1 VLRLPLSREE
11 GQVMIA
17 INAERLWSTLNE
29 MARIGATPAG
39 GVTRLTLSDEDR
51 QARDLLRQWA
61 QEAGFP
67 CEVDSM
73 GNMFIRRA
81 GKNPQLAPVLT
92 GSHVDS
98 QPLGGRYDG
107 IYGVLAG
114 LEALRTLNERGIET
128 ERDIVLVNWTNE
140 EGARFAPAMLASGVW
155 AGQFSEAFAL
165 TREDRDGI
173 SVGAALEAI
182 GYRGERPTAAF
193 PVHACYE
200 VHIEQG
206 PILEEE
212 GVDIGLVHAAMGQR
226 WFNVA
231 LEGFSAH
238 AGTTPMGSRRDAL
251 TAFAELALAVE
262 QIGIAHHPDGRA
274 TIGMVQVI
282 PGSRNVV
289 PGRVECSVE
298 FRHPQSSALEAMEQ
312 ALHRAA
318 AELAGRGV
326 PAEVERIFDYAPI
339 AFDAQ
344 CLARSERAVQT
355 LGYSARRMVSGAGHD
370 TCYISKVAPASMIFI
385 PCEKGISHNEAENI
399 LPTWAEKGANVLL
412 HSVLLAA
419 GEK

>member
-1 VLRLPLSREE
+1 
-11 GQVMIA
+11 MIA

-67 CEVDSM
+67 CAVDSM

-165 TREDRDGI
+165 ARKDRDGI

-212 GVDIGLVHAAMGQR
+212 DVDIGLVHAAMGQR
-226 WFNVA
+226 WFNVT

-262 QIGIAHHPDGRA
+262 QIGIAHNPDGRA
-274 TIGMVQVI
+274 TIGMAQVI

-312 ALHRAA
+312 ALRHAA
-318 AELAGRGV
+318 DTLARRGV
-326 PAEVERIFDYAPI
+326 QAQIERIFDYAPI
-339 AFDAQ
+339 AFNAQ
-344 CLARSERAVQT
+344 CLARSEQADQM

-419 GEK
+419 REK

>member
-1 VLRLPLSREE
+1 
-11 GQVMIA
+11 MIA

-67 CEVDSM
+67 CAVDSM

-165 TREDRDGI
+165 ARKDRDGI

-206 PILEEE
+206 PILEEDD
-212 GVDIGLVHAAMGQR
+212 VDIGLVHAAMGQR
-226 WFNVA
+226 WFNVT

-262 QIGIAHHPDGRA
+262 QIGIAHNPDGRA
-274 TIGMVQVI
+274 TIGMAQVI

-312 ALHRAA
+312 ALRHAA
-318 AELAGRGV
+318 DTLARRGV
-326 PAEVERIFDYAPI
+326 QAQIERIFDYAPI
-339 AFDAQ
+339 AFNAQ
-344 CLARSERAVQT
+344 CQARSEQAVQM

-419 GEK
+419 REK

>member
-1 VLRLPLSREE
+1 
-11 GQVMIA
+11 MIA

-67 CEVDSM
+67 CAVDSM

-165 TREDRDGI
+165 ARKDRDGI

-212 GVDIGLVHAAMGQR
+212 DVDIGLVHAAMGQR
-226 WFNVA
+226 WFNVT

-238 AGTTPMGSRRDAL
+238 AGTTPMGSRRDAS

-262 QIGIAHHPDGRA
+262 QIGIAHNPDGRA
-274 TIGMVQVI
+274 TIGMAQVI

-312 ALHRAA
+312 ALRHAA
-318 AELAGRGV
+318 DTLARRGV
-326 PAEVERIFDYAPI
+326 QAQIERIFDYAPI
-339 AFDAQ
+339 AFNAQ
-344 CLARSERAVQT
+344 CLARSEQAVQM

-419 GEK
+419 REK

>member
-1 VLRLPLSREE
+1 
-11 GQVMIA
+11 MITV
-17 INAERLWSTLNE
+17 NGERLWSTLNE
-29 MARIGATPAG
+29 MALIGATPAG

-61 QEAGFP
+61 RQAGFT

-73 GNMFIRRA
+73 GNMFIRRT
-81 GKNPQLAPVLT
+81 GKNSQLAPVLT

-114 LEALRTLNERGIET
+114 LEALRTLNDLGVET

-165 TREDRDGI
+165 ARKDRDGI

-212 GVDIGLVHAAMGQR
+212 DVDIGLVHAAMGQR
-226 WFNVA
+226 WFNVT

-262 QIGIAHHPDGRA
+262 QIGIAHNPDGRA
-274 TIGMVQVI
+274 TIGMAQVI

-312 ALHRAA
+312 ALRHAA
-318 AELAGRGV
+318 DTLARRGV
-326 PAEVERIFDYAPI
+326 QAQIERIFDYAPI
-339 AFDAQ
+339 AFNAQ
-344 CLARSERAVQT
+344 CLARSEQAVQM

-399 LPTWAEKGANVLL
+399 LPAWAEKGANVLL
-412 HSVLLAA
+412 NSLRLAA
-419 GEK
+419 DEQEPGSA

>member
-1 VLRLPLSREE
+1 
-11 GQVMIA
+11 MIA

-51 QARDLLRQWA
+51 QGRDLLRQWA

-67 CEVDSM
+67 CAVDSM

-165 TREDRDGI
+165 ARKDRDGI

-212 GVDIGLVHAAMGQR
+212 DVDIGLVHAAMGQR
-226 WFNVA
+226 WFNVT

-262 QIGIAHHPDGRA
+262 QIGIAHNPDGRA
-274 TIGMVQVI
+274 TIGMAQVI

-312 ALHRAA
+312 ALRHAA
-318 AELAGRGV
+318 DTLARRGV
-326 PAEVERIFDYAPI
+326 QAQIERIFDYAPI
-339 AFDAQ
+339 AFNAQ
-344 CLARSERAVQT
+344 CLARSEQAVQM

-419 GEK
+419 REK

>member
-1 VLRLPLSREE
+1 
-11 GQVMIA
+11 MIA

-67 CEVDSM
+67 CAVDSM

-165 TREDRDGI
+165 ARKDRDGI

-212 GVDIGLVHAAMGQR
+212 DVDIGLVHAATGQR
-226 WFNVA
+226 WFNVT

-262 QIGIAHHPDGRA
+262 QIGIAHNPDGRA
-274 TIGMVQVI
+274 TIGMAQVI

-312 ALHRAA
+312 ALRHAA
-318 AELAGRGV
+318 DTLARRGV
-326 PAEVERIFDYAPI
+326 QAQIERIFDYAPI
-339 AFDAQ
+339 AFNAQ
-344 CLARSERAVQT
+344 CLARSEQAVQM

-419 GEK
+419 REK

>member
-1 VLRLPLSREE
+1 
-11 GQVMIA
+11 MITVNGA
-17 INAERLWSTLNE
+17 RLWSMLNE
-29 MARIGATPAG
+29 MALLGATPAG
-39 GVTRLTLSDEDR
+39 GVTRLALSEEDR

-81 GKNPQLAPVLT
+81 GKNSQLAPVLT

-114 LEALRTLNERGIET
+114 LEALRTLNDRGIET

-165 TREDRDGI
+165 AREDRDGI

-182 GYRGERPTAAF
+182 GYRGERPAAAF
-193 PVHACYE
+193 PLHACYE

-226 WFNVA
+226 WFNVT

-262 QIGIAHHPDGRA
+262 QIGIAHNPDGRA
-274 TIGMVQVI
+274 TIGMAQVI

-289 PGRVECSVE
+289 PGGVACSVE
-298 FRHPQSSALEAMEQ
+298 FRHPQSPALEAMEL

-318 AELAGRGV
+318 EALAARVSSGQSSMGMSYELDAIAAAVIGGSSLMGGVGRITGTLIGAMILGLIKSGFTFVGV
-326 PAEVERIFDYAPI
+326 
-339 AFDAQ
+339 DAY
-344 CLARSERAVQT
+344 VQ
-355 LGYSARRMVSGAGHD
+355 D
-370 TCYISKVAPASMIFI
+370 II
-385 PCEKGISHNEAENI
+385 KGII
-399 LPTWAEKGANVLL
+399 IV
-412 HSVLLAA
+412 AA
-419 GEK
+419 VTIDMRRNRKKH

>member
-1 VLRLPLSREE
+1 
-11 GQVMIA
+11 MIA

-67 CEVDSM
+67 CAVDSM

-81 GKNPQLAPVLT
+81 GKNPQLAPILT

-165 TREDRDGI
+165 ARKDRDGI
-173 SVGAALEAI
+173 SVGEALEAI

-206 PILEEE
+206 PILEEDD
-212 GVDIGLVHAAMGQR
+212 VDIGLVHAAMGQR
-226 WFNVA
+226 WFNVT

-262 QIGIAHHPDGRA
+262 QIGIAHNPDGRA
-274 TIGMVQVI
+274 TIGMAQVI

-312 ALHRAA
+312 ALRHAA
-318 AELAGRGV
+318 DTLARRGV
-326 PAEVERIFDYAPI
+326 QAQIERIFDYAPI
-339 AFDAQ
+339 AFNAQ
-344 CLARSERAVQT
+344 CLARSEQAVQM

-419 GEK
+419 REK

>member
-1 VLRLPLSREE
+1 
-11 GQVMIA
+11 MIA

-67 CEVDSM
+67 CAVDSM

-165 TREDRDGI
+165 ARKDRDGI

-182 GYRGERPTAAF
+182 GYLGERPTAAF

-212 GVDIGLVHAAMGQR
+212 DVDIGLVHAAMGQR
-226 WFNVA
+226 WFNVT

-262 QIGIAHHPDGRA
+262 QIGIAHNPDGRA
-274 TIGMVQVI
+274 TIGMAQVI

-312 ALHRAA
+312 ALRHAA
-318 AELAGRGV
+318 DTLARRGV
-326 PAEVERIFDYAPI
+326 QAQIERIFDYAPI
-339 AFDAQ
+339 AFNAQ
-344 CLARSERAVQT
+344 CLARSEQAVQM

-419 GEK
+419 REK

>member
-1 VLRLPLSREE
+1 
-11 GQVMIA
+11 MIA

-67 CEVDSM
+67 CAVDSM

-165 TREDRDGI
+165 ARKDRDGI

-212 GVDIGLVHAAMGQR
+212 DVDIGLVHAAMGQR
-226 WFNVA
+226 WFNVT

-262 QIGIAHHPDGRA
+262 QIGIAHNPDGRA
-274 TIGMVQVI
+274 TIGMAQVI
-282 PGSRNVV
+282 PGSRNGG

-312 ALHRAA
+312 ALRHAA
-318 AELAGRGV
+318 DTLARRGV
-326 PAEVERIFDYAPI
+326 QAQIERIFDYAPI
-339 AFDAQ
+339 AFNAQ
-344 CLARSERAVQT
+344 CLARSEQAVQM

-419 GEK
+419 REK

>member
-1 VLRLPLSREE
+1 
-11 GQVMIA
+11 
-17 INAERLWSTLNE
+17 
-29 MARIGATPAG
+29 
-39 GVTRLTLSDEDR
+39 
-51 QARDLLRQWA
+51 
-61 QEAGFP
+61 
-67 CEVDSM
+67 
-73 GNMFIRRA
+73 MFIRRC
-81 GKNPQLAPVLT
+81 GKHSHLPPVLT

-114 LEALRTLNERGIET
+114 LEALRTLNDRGIAT

-155 AGQFSEAFAL
+155 AGQFSESFAL
-165 TREDRDGI
+165 AREDRDGI
-173 SVGAALEAI
+173 SVGEALEAI
-182 GYRGERPTAAF
+182 GYRGERPAAAC
-193 PVHACYE
+193 PLHACYE

-226 WFNVA
+226 WFNVT

-262 QIGIAHHPDGRA
+262 QIGIAHNPDGRA
-274 TIGMVQVI
+274 TIGMAQVI

-289 PGRVECSVE
+289 PGGVACSVE
-298 FRHPQSSALEAMEQ
+298 FRHPQSPALEAMER

-318 AELAGRGV
+318 EALAARGV
-326 PAEVERIFDYAPI
+326 AANVERIFDYAPI
-339 AFDAQ
+339 AFDRE
-344 CLARSERAVQT
+344 CLARSQRAADE
-355 LGYSARRMVSGAGHD
+355 LGYSARTMVSGAGHD

-399 LPTWAEKGANVLL
+399 LPAWAEKGANVLL
-412 HSVLLAA
+412 NSLRLAA
-419 GEK
+419 DELPARSAT

>member
-1 VLRLPLSREE
+1 
-11 GQVMIA
+11 MIA

-67 CEVDSM
+67 CAVDSM

-165 TREDRDGI
+165 ARKDRDGI

-212 GVDIGLVHAAMGQR
+212 DVDIGLAHAAMGQR
-226 WFNVA
+226 WFNVT

-262 QIGIAHHPDGRA
+262 QIGIAHNPDGRA
-274 TIGMVQVI
+274 TIGMAQVI

-312 ALHRAA
+312 ALRHAA
-318 AELAGRGV
+318 DTLARRGV
-326 PAEVERIFDYAPI
+326 QAQIERIFDYAPI
-339 AFDAQ
+339 AFNAQ
-344 CLARSERAVQT
+344 CLARSEQAVQM

-419 GEK
+419 REK

>member
-1 VLRLPLSREE
+1 
-11 GQVMIA
+11 MIA

-67 CEVDSM
+67 CAVDSM

-165 TREDRDGI
+165 ARKDRDGI
-173 SVGAALEAI
+173 SVGTALEAI

-212 GVDIGLVHAAMGQR
+212 DVDIGLVHAAMGQR
-226 WFNVA
+226 WFNVT

-262 QIGIAHHPDGRA
+262 QIGIAHNPDGRA
-274 TIGMVQVI
+274 TIGMAQVI

-312 ALHRAA
+312 ALRHAA
-318 AELAGRGV
+318 DTLARRGV
-326 PAEVERIFDYAPI
+326 QAQIERIFDYAPI
-339 AFDAQ
+339 AFNAQ
-344 CLARSERAVQT
+344 CLARSEQAVQM

-419 GEK
+419 REK

>member
-1 VLRLPLSREE
+1 
-11 GQVMIA
+11 MIA

-67 CEVDSM
+67 CAVDSM

-165 TREDRDGI
+165 ARKDRDGI
-173 SVGAALEAI
+173 SVGEALEAI

-212 GVDIGLVHAAMGQR
+212 DVDIGLVHAAMGQR
-226 WFNVA
+226 WFNVT

-262 QIGIAHHPDGRA
+262 QIGIAHNPDGRA
-274 TIGMVQVI
+274 TIGMAQVI

-312 ALHRAA
+312 ALRHAA
-318 AELAGRGV
+318 DTLARRGV
-326 PAEVERIFDYAPI
+326 QAQIERIFDYAPI
-339 AFDAQ
+339 AFNAQ
-344 CLARSERAVQT
+344 CLARSEQAVQM

-419 GEK
+419 REK

>member
-1 VLRLPLSREE
+1 
-11 GQVMIA
+11 MIA

-182 GYRGERPTAAF
+182 GYRGDRPTAAF

-212 GVDIGLVHAAMGQR
+212 GIDIGLVHAAMGQR

-344 CLARSERAVQT
+344 CLTRSKRAVQT

-419 GEK
+419 REK

>member
-1 VLRLPLSREE
+1 
-11 GQVMIA
+11 MIA

-67 CEVDSM
+67 CAVDSM

-114 LEALRTLNERGIET
+114 LEALRTLNDRGIET

-165 TREDRDGI
+165 AREDRDGI

-182 GYRGERPTAAF
+182 GYRGERPAAAF
-193 PVHACYE
+193 PLHACYE

-226 WFNVA
+226 WFNVT

-262 QIGIAHHPDGRA
+262 QIGIAHNPDGRA
-274 TIGMVQVI
+274 TIGMAQVI

-312 ALHRAA
+312 ALRHAA
-318 AELAGRGV
+318 DTLARRGV
-326 PAEVERIFDYAPI
+326 QAQIERIFDYAPI
-339 AFDAQ
+339 AFNAQ
-344 CLARSERAVQT
+344 CLARSEQAVQM

-399 LPTWAEKGANVLL
+399 LPEWAEKGANVLL
-412 HSVLLAA
+412 NSLRLAA
-419 GEK
+419 DEPACGAT

>member
-1 VLRLPLSREE
+1 
-11 GQVMIA
+11 MIA

-67 CEVDSM
+67 CAVDSM

-165 TREDRDGI
+165 ARKDRDGI
-173 SVGAALEAI
+173 CVGEALEAI

-206 PILEEE
+206 PILEEDD
-212 GVDIGLVHAAMGQR
+212 VDIGLVHAAMGQR
-226 WFNVA
+226 WFNVT

-262 QIGIAHHPDGRA
+262 QIGIAHNPDGRA
-274 TIGMVQVI
+274 TIGMAQVI

-312 ALHRAA
+312 ALRHAA
-318 AELAGRGV
+318 DTLARRGV
-326 PAEVERIFDYAPI
+326 QAQIERIFDYAPI
-339 AFDAQ
+339 AFNAQ
-344 CLARSERAVQT
+344 CLARSEQAVQM

-419 GEK
+419 REK